1 MVGKK
6 NVRKTERFFD
16 NNDNPHRR
24 RGMKRKEKHSMDLD
38 RIKRVGI
45 AAAYKGAEVLRS
57 KFGNISQAR
66 KKGVIDLVTE
76 ADTFSE
82 ECILQVIRT
91 AFPEHSILAEESG
104 QDARDASLVWIV
116 DPLDGTTNFAHQ
128 IGWYAIS
135 IAFAVDGEVLVGIVL
150 NPVTGEL
157 FSATV
162 DDGAT
167 CNNHSIRVSSVS
179 NFSDCLLVT
188 GFPYNIRE
196 NLEPIVTRFTRCLS
210 AAQGIRRLGSAA
222 LDLCYV
228 ACGRF
233 EGFWEEYLQ
242 PWDTAAGVL
251 IAREAG
257 AHVSDFSGRP
267 HTLAGRETL
276 ATNGRIHEEMLKL
289 LQLP

>member
-1 MVGKK
+1 
-6 NVRKTERFFD
+6 
-16 NNDNPHRR
+16 
-24 RGMKRKEKHSMDLD
+24 MD
-38 RIKRVGI
+38 IENITRVSI

-57 KFGNISQAR
+57 KFGHISQTR

-76 ADTFSE
+76 ADTSSE

-91 AFPEHSILAEESG
+91 AFPNHSILAEESG
-104 QDARDASLVWIV
+104 QEARDEALVWII

-128 IGWYAIS
+128 IGWYAVS
-135 IAFAVDGEVLVGIVL
+135 IAFSVAGKVVVGVVL

-157 FSATV
+157 FTAAHGR
-162 DDGAT
+162 GAK
-167 CNNHSIRVSSVS
+167 CNNHSIKVSSVS
-179 NFSDCLLVT
+179 YVSDSLLAS

-196 NLEPIVTRFTRCLS
+196 NLNPIISRFKRCLNAS
-210 AAQGIRRLGSAA
+210 QGIRRMGSAA

-233 EGFWEEYLQ
+233 EGFWEENLK

-257 AHVSDFSGRP
+257 AHVTDFSGRP
-267 HTLAGRETL
+267 YPIEGDETL

-289 LQLP
+289 LRLP